1 MKKQLKSITVVTS
14 NYPAPG
20 HAANVFVQQLVHA
33 IIEQGVKVNVV
44 AYQSIVH
51 SLIRKEKI
59 LPLRSKG
66 ITDNGIEYDIFRP
79 YIFTTG
85 HIDFKLINW
94 INKKII
100 VRKLSSIKSDII
112 YCHFWS
118 SALPIY
124 EYAFTSK
131 IPLFVACGEGDNA
144 LERSEERR

>member
-1 MKKQLKSITVVTS
+1 MTKQLKSITVVTS

-33 IIEQGVKVNVV
+33 MIEQGVKVNVI

-51 SLIRKEKI
+51 SLIRKEKL
-59 LPLRSKG
+59 LPLHSKG
-66 ITDNGIEYDIFRP
+66 ITENGFEYDIFRP
-79 YIFTTG
+79 YIFSTG
-85 HIDFKLINW
+85 HIDLKLINW

-100 VRKLSSIKSDII
+100 VHKVASIESDII

-124 EYAFTSK
+124 EYCLLYTS
-131 IPLFVACGEGDNA
+131 PSPRDA
-144 LERSEERR
+144 